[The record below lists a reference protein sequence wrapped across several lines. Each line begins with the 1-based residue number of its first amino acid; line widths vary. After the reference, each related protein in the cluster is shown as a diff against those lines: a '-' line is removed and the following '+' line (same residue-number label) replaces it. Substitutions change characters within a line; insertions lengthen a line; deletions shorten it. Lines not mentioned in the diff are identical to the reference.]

1 MTIAPPSASTTPS
14 AASDEAA
21 EVSLDGTAPGPSAV
35 RRLARASG
43 RHLGGFLLP
52 LIVVIVWEIAA
63 RTGMVNTLLLPAPS
77 RVFATL
83 GEVALDGSLWVN
95 LGYSVRRWIIGFA
108 FGGGFGLLL
117 GALNGLSLR
126 SENLTDTT
134 VQMLRTVPFMGL
146 TPLLVMW
153 FGLGE
158 TPKIILIAIASFF
171 PVYINTLA
179 GVRNVNKGLVEVG
192 QSFELS
198 RIELLYRVIL
208 PAALPEI
215 LTGVRYSLGIAWLA
229 LVIAELMAAESGI
242 GFWLLQGREAV
253 RVDIVLASL
262 VVFSVAGKLMDA
274 ALRLIESRVLH
285 WRNSFAGS

>member
-1 MTIAPPSASTTPS
+1 MSDVQTTRQLQVLADPAGTPAPIARRSM
-14 AASDEAA
+14 A
-21 EVSLDGTAPGPSAV
+21 EQ
-35 RRLARASG
+35 LARASV
-43 RHLGGFLLP
+43 RQLAGFLLP
-52 LIVVIVWEIAA
+52 LVVVVVWEIAA
-63 RTGMVNTLLLPAPS
+63 RAGAVNTLLLPPPS
-77 RVFATL
+77 RVFLTL
-83 GEVALDGSLWVN
+83 WEAAIEGSLWVD
-95 LGYSVRRWIIGFA
+95 LGYSIRRWIIGFA

-158 TPKIILIAIASFF
+158 TPKVILIAVASFF

-179 GVRNVNKGLVEVG
+179 GVRNVNKGFVEVG

-215 LTGVRYSLGIAWLA
+215 LTGIRYSLGIAWLA

-242 GFWLLQGREAV
+242 GYWLLQGREAV

-262 VVFSVAGKLMDA
+262 VVFSVAGKVMDA
-274 ALRLIESRVLH
+274 TLRLIEGRVLH
-285 WRNSFAGS
+285 WRNAFTGS

>member
-1 MTIAPPSASTTPS
+1 MSDVQTTRQAQVPADPAGTPAPIA
-14 AASDEAA
+14 
-21 EVSLDGTAPGPSAV
+21 
-35 RRLARASG
+35 RRSPIGQFARASA
-43 RHLGGFLLP
+43 RQLAGFLLP
-52 LIVVIVWEIAA
+52 LVVIVVWEIAA
-63 RTGMVNTLLLPAPS
+63 RAGAVNTLLLPPPS
-77 RVFATL
+77 RVFLTL
-83 GEVALDGSLWVN
+83 WEAAIEGSLWVD
-95 LGYSVRRWIIGFA
+95 LGYSIRRWIIGFA

-158 TPKIILIAIASFF
+158 TPKVILIAVASFF

-179 GVRNVNKGLVEVG
+179 GVRNVNKGFVEVG

-215 LTGVRYSLGIAWLA
+215 LTGIRYSLGIAWLA

-242 GFWLLQGREAV
+242 GYWLLQGREAV

-262 VVFSVAGKLMDA
+262 VVFSVAGKVMDA
-274 ALRLIESRVLH
+274 TLRLIEARVLH
-285 WRNSFAGS
+285 WRNAFTGA

>member
-1 MTIAPPSASTTPS
+1 MPDGQLKQAAAPTHAAPVPASFATHR
-14 AASDEAA
+14 
-21 EVSLDGTAPGPSAV
+21 SLAMAME
-35 RRLARASG
+35 
-43 RHLGGFLLP
+43 RHLAGFLLP
-52 LIVVIVWEIAA
+52 LLVVIIWEIAA
-63 RTGMVNTLLLPAPS
+63 RAGAVNTLLLPPPS
-77 RVFATL
+77 RVLLAL
-83 GEVALDGSLWVN
+83 GQAALDGSLWVN

-108 FGGGFGLLL
+108 FGGGVGLLL

-126 SENLTDTT
+126 SENFTDTT

-158 TPKIILIAIASFF
+158 TPKEILIAVASFF
-171 PVYINTLA
+171 PVYVNTLA

-192 QSFELS
+192 QSFQLS
-198 RIELLYRVIL
+198 RAELLYRVIL

-215 LTGVRYSLGIAWLA
+215 LTGIRYSLGIAWLA

-242 GFWLLQGREAV
+242 GFWLMQGREAV

-262 VVFSVAGKLMDA
+262 VVFSVAGKFMDA
-274 ALRLIESRVLH
+274 ALRLVERRVLH
-285 WRNSFAGS
+285 WRNAFSGS

>member
-1 MTIAPPSASTTPS
+1 MPDGRSKQDEEPPLDAPEPAGS
-14 AASDEAA
+14 
-21 EVSLDGTAPGPSAV
+21 G
-35 RRLARASG
+35 ARGGLLRAME
-43 RHLGGFLLP
+43 RHLAGFLLP
-52 LIVVIVWEIAA
+52 LLVVIIWEIAA
-63 RTGMVNTLLLPAPS
+63 RAGAVNTLLLPAPS
-77 RVFATL
+77 RVLLTL
-83 GEVALDGSLWVN
+83 GQAAIDGSLWVN

-108 FGGGFGLLL
+108 FGGGVGLLL

-126 SENLTDTT
+126 SENFTDTT

-158 TPKIILIAIASFF
+158 TPKVILIAVASFF
-171 PVYINTLA
+171 PVYVNTLA

-192 QSFELS
+192 QSFQLS
-198 RIELLYRVIL
+198 QAELLYRVIL

-215 LTGVRYSLGIAWLA
+215 LTGIRYSLGIAWLA

-242 GFWLLQGREAV
+242 GFWLMQGREAV

-262 VVFSVAGKLMDA
+262 VVFSVAGKFMDA
-274 ALRLIESRVLH
+274 ALRLVERRVLH
-285 WRNSFAGS
+285 WRNAFSGS

>member
-1 MTIAPPSASTTPS
+1 MPDGRSKQDEAPP
-14 AASDEAA
+14 
-21 EVSLDGTAPGPSAV
+21 LDAPEQAGSG
-35 RRLARASG
+35 ARGGLLRAME
-43 RHLGGFLLP
+43 RHLAGFLLP
-52 LIVVIVWEIAA
+52 LLVVIIWEIAA
-63 RTGMVNTLLLPAPS
+63 RAGAVNTLLLPAPS
-77 RVFATL
+77 RVLLTL
-83 GEVALDGSLWVN
+83 GQAAIDGSLWVN

-108 FGGGFGLLL
+108 FGGGVGLLL

-126 SENLTDTT
+126 SENFTDTT

-158 TPKIILIAIASFF
+158 TPKVILIAVASFF
-171 PVYINTLA
+171 PVYVNTLA

-192 QSFELS
+192 QSFQLS
-198 RIELLYRVIL
+198 QAELLYRVIL

-215 LTGVRYSLGIAWLA
+215 LTGIRYSLGIAWLA

-242 GFWLLQGREAV
+242 GFWLMQGREAV

-262 VVFSVAGKLMDA
+262 VVFSVAGKFMDA
-274 ALRLIESRVLH
+274 ALRLVERRVLH
-285 WRNSFAGS
+285 WRNAFSGS

>member
-1 MTIAPPSASTTPS
+1 MPDGRSKQDEAPPL
-14 AASDEAA
+14 AAPEPAGS
-21 EVSLDGTAPGPSAV
+21 G
-35 RRLARASG
+35 ARGGLLRAME
-43 RHLGGFLLP
+43 RHLAGFLLP
-52 LIVVIVWEIAA
+52 LLVVIIWEIAA
-63 RTGMVNTLLLPAPS
+63 RAGAVNTLLLPAPS
-77 RVFATL
+77 RVLLTL
-83 GEVALDGSLWVN
+83 GQAAIDGSLWVN

-108 FGGGFGLLL
+108 FGGGVGLLL

-126 SENLTDTT
+126 SENFTDTT

-158 TPKIILIAIASFF
+158 TPKVILIAVASFF
-171 PVYINTLA
+171 PVYVNTLA

-192 QSFELS
+192 QSFQLS
-198 RIELLYRVIL
+198 QAELLYRVIL

-215 LTGVRYSLGIAWLA
+215 LTGIRYSLGIAWLA

-242 GFWLLQGREAV
+242 GFWLMQGREAV

-262 VVFSVAGKLMDA
+262 VVFSVAGKFMDA
-274 ALRLIESRVLH
+274 ALRLVERRVLH
-285 WRNSFAGS
+285 WRNAFSGS

>member
-1 MTIAPPSASTTPS
+1 MPDGRLKQDEAPP
-14 AASDEAA
+14 
-21 EVSLDGTAPGPSAV
+21 LDAPE
-35 RRLARASG
+35 LAGSGARGGLLRAME
-43 RHLGGFLLP
+43 RHLAGFLLP
-52 LIVVIVWEIAA
+52 LLVVIIWEIAA
-63 RTGMVNTLLLPAPS
+63 RAGAVNTLLLPAPS
-77 RVFATL
+77 RVLLTL
-83 GEVALDGSLWVN
+83 GQAAIDGSLWVN

-108 FGGGFGLLL
+108 FGGGVGLLL

-126 SENLTDTT
+126 SENFTDTT

-158 TPKIILIAIASFF
+158 TPKVILIAVASFF
-171 PVYINTLA
+171 PVYVNTLA

-192 QSFELS
+192 QSFQLS
-198 RIELLYRVIL
+198 QAELLYRVIL

-215 LTGVRYSLGIAWLA
+215 LTGIRYSLGIAWLA

-242 GFWLLQGREAV
+242 GFWLMQGREAV

-262 VVFSVAGKLMDA
+262 VVFSVAGKFMDA
-274 ALRLIESRVLH
+274 ALRLVERRVLH
-285 WRNSFAGS
+285 WRNAFSGS

>member
-1 MTIAPPSASTTPS
+1 MQKPIDSATLPVAAAARPATPHDAHTHHDRGRAPW
-14 AASDEAA
+14 
-21 EVSLDGTAPGPSAV
+21 
-35 RRLARASG
+35 LA
-43 RHLGGFLLP
+43 LGGHFAGFLLP
-52 LIVVIVWEIAA
+52 LVLIVVWECAA
-63 RTGMVNTLLLPAPS
+63 RAGLVNVLLLPPPS
-77 RVFATL
+77 KVFATL
-83 GEVALDGSLWVN
+83 GEAALDGTLWTH
-95 LGYSVRRWIIGFA
+95 LGFSVQRWLLGFI
-108 FGGGFGLLL
+108 FGAACGLGL

-126 SENLTDTT
+126 SERLTDTS

-158 TPKIILIAIASFF
+158 APKVILIAVASFF

-179 GVRNVNKGLVEVG
+179 GVRNVNKGFVEVG
-192 QSFELS
+192 QAFELS
-198 RIELLYRVIL
+198 RTALLRRIIL

-215 LTGVRYSLGIAWLA
+215 LTGIRYALGIAWLA

-242 GFWLLQGREAV
+242 GYWLLQGRESV

-274 ALRLIESRVLH
+274 ALRLVEARVLH
-285 WRNSFAGS
+285 WRSAFTGT

>member
-1 MTIAPPSASTTPS
+1 MPDGRSKQDEAPP
-14 AASDEAA
+14 
-21 EVSLDGTAPGPSAV
+21 LDAPEPAGSG
-35 RRLARASG
+35 ARGGLLRAME
-43 RHLGGFLLP
+43 RHLAGFLLP
-52 LIVVIVWEIAA
+52 LLVVIIWEIAA
-63 RTGMVNTLLLPAPS
+63 RAGAVNTLLLPAPS
-77 RVFATL
+77 RVLLTL
-83 GEVALDGSLWVN
+83 GQAAIDGSLWVN

-108 FGGGFGLLL
+108 FGGGVGLLL

-126 SENLTDTT
+126 SENFTDTT

-158 TPKIILIAIASFF
+158 TPKVILIAVASFF
-171 PVYINTLA
+171 PVYVNTLA

-192 QSFELS
+192 QSFQLS
-198 RIELLYRVIL
+198 QAELLYRVIL

-215 LTGVRYSLGIAWLA
+215 LTGIRYSLGIAWLA

-242 GFWLLQGREAV
+242 GFWLMQGHEAV

-262 VVFSVAGKLMDA
+262 VVFSVAGKFMDA
-274 ALRLIESRVLH
+274 ALRLVERRVLH
-285 WRNSFAGS
+285 WRNAFSGS

>member
-1 MTIAPPSASTTPS
+1 MPDGRSKQ
-14 AASDEAA
+14 DEAPT
-21 EVSLDGTAPGPSAV
+21 LDAPEPAGSG
-35 RRLARASG
+35 ARGGLLRAME
-43 RHLGGFLLP
+43 RHLAGFLLP
-52 LIVVIVWEIAA
+52 LLVVIIWEIAA
-63 RTGMVNTLLLPAPS
+63 RAGAVNTLLLPPPS
-77 RVFATL
+77 RVLLTL
-83 GEVALDGSLWVN
+83 GQAAIDGSLWVN

-108 FGGGFGLLL
+108 FGGGVGLLL

-126 SENLTDTT
+126 SENFTDTT

-158 TPKIILIAIASFF
+158 TPKVILIAVASFF
-171 PVYINTLA
+171 PVYVNTLA

-192 QSFELS
+192 QSFQLS
-198 RIELLYRVIL
+198 QAELLYRVIL

-215 LTGVRYSLGIAWLA
+215 LTGIRYSLGIAWLA

-242 GFWLLQGREAV
+242 GFWLMQGREAV

-262 VVFSVAGKLMDA
+262 VVFSVAGKFMDA
-274 ALRLIESRVLH
+274 ALRLVERRVLH
-285 WRNSFAGS
+285 WRNAFSGS

>member
-1 MTIAPPSASTTPS
+1 MAMSDVETTRQAQVPADPAGTPAPAARRS
-14 AASDEAA
+14 AAEH
-21 EVSLDGTAPGPSAV
+21 
-35 RRLARASG
+35 LARASA
-43 RHLGGFLLP
+43 RQLAGFLLP
-52 LIVVIVWEIAA
+52 LAVIAVWEIAA
-63 RTGMVNTLLLPAPS
+63 RAGAVNTLLLPPPS
-77 RVFATL
+77 RVFLTL
-83 GEVALDGSLWVN
+83 WEAAVEGSLWVD
-95 LGYSVRRWIIGFA
+95 LGYSIRRWIIGFA

-126 SENLTDTT
+126 SENLTDTS

-158 TPKIILIAIASFF
+158 TPKVILIAVASFF

-179 GVRNVNKGLVEVG
+179 GVRNVNKGFVEVG

-215 LTGVRYSLGIAWLA
+215 LTGIRYSLGIAWLA

-242 GFWLLQGREAV
+242 GYWLLQGREAV

-262 VVFSVAGKLMDA
+262 VVFSVAGKVMDA
-274 ALRLIESRVLH
+274 TLRLIEGRVLH
-285 WRNSFAGS
+285 WRNAFTGA

>member
-1 MTIAPPSASTTPS
+1 MPDGQSRQ
-14 AASDEAA
+14 DEAPA
-21 EVSLDGTAPGPSAV
+21 HDAPEPASPAARGG
-35 RRLARASG
+35 LARAME
-43 RHLGGFLLP
+43 RHLAGFVLP
-52 LIVVIVWEIAA
+52 LLVVIIWEIAA
-63 RTGMVNTLLLPAPS
+63 RAGAVNTLLLPPPS
-77 RVFATL
+77 RVLLTL
-83 GEVALDGSLWVN
+83 GQAAVDGSLWVN

-108 FGGGFGLLL
+108 FGGGVGLLL

-126 SENLTDTT
+126 SENFTDTT

-158 TPKIILIAIASFF
+158 TPKVILIAVASFF
-171 PVYINTLA
+171 PVYVNTLA

-192 QSFELS
+192 QSFQLS
-198 RIELLYRVIL
+198 QAELLYRVIL

-215 LTGVRYSLGIAWLA
+215 LTGIRYSLGIAWLA

-242 GFWLLQGREAV
+242 GFWLMQGREAV

-262 VVFSVAGKLMDA
+262 VVFSVAGKFMDA
-274 ALRLIESRVLH
+274 ALRLVERRVLH
-285 WRNSFAGS
+285 WRNAFSGS

>member
-1 MTIAPPSASTTPS
+1 VETAAATTDAADGSGGRAAAGPP
-14 AASDEAA
+14 AARRFANAA
-21 EVSLDGTAPGPSAV
+21 AYY
-35 RRLARASG
+35 
-43 RHLGGFLLP
+43 LGGFLLP
-52 LIVVIVWEIAA
+52 LVIVIIWEIAA

-77 RVFATL
+77 KVFATL
-83 GEVALDGSLWVN
+83 GEAALDGSLWVN

-158 TPKIILIAIASFF
+158 TPKIILIAVASFF

-198 RIELLYRVIL
+198 RVELLYRVIL

-285 WRNSFAGS
+285 WRNSFTGS

>member
-1 MTIAPPSASTTPS
+1 MPDGRSKQDEAPP
-14 AASDEAA
+14 
-21 EVSLDGTAPGPSAV
+21 LDAPEPAGSGS
-35 RRLARASG
+35 RGGLLRAME
-43 RHLGGFLLP
+43 RHLAGFLLP
-52 LIVVIVWEIAA
+52 LLVVIVWEIAA
-63 RTGMVNTLLLPAPS
+63 RAGAVNTLLLPPPS
-77 RVFATL
+77 RVLLTL
-83 GEVALDGSLWVN
+83 GQAAIDGSLWVN

-108 FGGGFGLLL
+108 FGGGVGLLL

-126 SENLTDTT
+126 SENFTDTT

-158 TPKIILIAIASFF
+158 TPKVILIAVASFF
-171 PVYINTLA
+171 PVYVNTLA

-192 QSFELS
+192 QSFQLS
-198 RIELLYRVIL
+198 QAELLYRVIL

-215 LTGVRYSLGIAWLA
+215 LTGIRYSLGIAWLA

-242 GFWLLQGREAV
+242 GFWLMQGREAV

-262 VVFSVAGKLMDA
+262 VVFSVAGKFMDA
-274 ALRLIESRVLH
+274 ALRLVERRVLH
-285 WRNSFAGS
+285 WRNAFSGS

>member
-1 MTIAPPSASTTPS
+1 MEEGIRDGAPPP
-14 AASDEAA
+14 AAARRGS
-21 EVSLDGTAPGPSAV
+21 GTAAQACPTS
-35 RRLARASG
+35 RMLAASG
-43 RHLGGFLLP
+43 RHLTGFVFPLL
-52 LIVVIVWEIAA
+52 VVVVWEIAA
-63 RTGMVNTLLLPAPS
+63 RTGAVNTLLLPPPS
-77 RVFATL
+77 RVFLTL
-83 GEVALDGSLWVN
+83 GEAALDGSLWVN
-95 LGYSVRRWIIGFA
+95 LAYSIRRWIIGFVA
-108 FGGGFGLLL
+108 GGGAGLLL

-126 SENLTDTT
+126 SERFSDTT

-158 TPKIILIAIASFF
+158 TPKVILIAVASFF

-179 GVRNVNKGLVEVG
+179 GVRNVNKGFVEVG

-198 RIELLYRVIL
+198 RAELLYRVIL

-215 LTGVRYSLGIAWLA
+215 LTGIRYSLGIAWLA

-242 GFWLLQGREAV
+242 GYWLMQGREAV

-262 VVFSVAGKLMDA
+262 IVFSIAGKLMDA
-274 ALRLIESRVLH
+274 GLRLLEGRVLH
-285 WRNSFAGS
+285 WRNSFSGS

>member
-1 MTIAPPSASTTPS
+1 MSDSQSTHPNDLVEPDGSTVSRNSVPQPSNSIARKIAFN
-14 AASDEAA
+14 
-21 EVSLDGTAPGPSAV
+21 
-35 RRLARASG
+35 SG
-43 RHLGGFLLP
+43 RYLIGFALP
-52 LIVVIVWEIAA
+52 LLVVVVWEIAA
-63 RTGMVNTLLLPAPS
+63 RVGAVNTLLLPPPS
-77 RVFATL
+77 RVFL
-83 GEVALDGSLWVN
+83 ALSEAAMDGSLWVN
-95 LGYSVRRWIIGFA
+95 LGYSIRRWIIGFI

-158 TPKIILIAIASFF
+158 APKVILIAVASFF

-179 GVRNVNKGLVEVG
+179 GVRNVNKGFVEVG

-198 RIELLYRVIL
+198 QAELLYRVIL

-242 GFWLLQGREAV
+242 GYWLLQGREAV

-274 ALRLIESRVLH
+274 LLRAIEARVLH
-285 WRNSFAGS
+285 WRNSFSGS

>member
-1 MTIAPPSASTTPS
+1 MPDGRSKQDEAPP
-14 AASDEAA
+14 
-21 EVSLDGTAPGPSAV
+21 LDAPEPAGSG
-35 RRLARASG
+35 ARGGLLRAME
-43 RHLGGFLLP
+43 RHLAGFLLP
-52 LIVVIVWEIAA
+52 LLVVIIWEIAA
-63 RTGMVNTLLLPAPS
+63 RAGAVNTLLLPAPS
-77 RVFATL
+77 RVLLTL
-83 GEVALDGSLWVN
+83 GQAAIDGSLWVN

-108 FGGGFGLLL
+108 FGGGVGLLL

-126 SENLTDTT
+126 SENFTDTT

-158 TPKIILIAIASFF
+158 TPKVILIAVASFF
-171 PVYINTLA
+171 PVYVNTLA

-192 QSFELS
+192 QSFQLS
-198 RIELLYRVIL
+198 QAELLYRVIL

-215 LTGVRYSLGIAWLA
+215 LTGIRYSLGIAWLA

-242 GFWLLQGREAV
+242 GFWLMQGREAV

-262 VVFSVAGKLMDA
+262 VVFSVAGKFMDA
-274 ALRLIESRVLH
+274 ALRLVERRVLH
-285 WRNSFAGS
+285 WRNAFSGS

>member
-1 MTIAPPSASTTPS
+1 MPDGQSRQ
-14 AASDEAA
+14 DEAPA
-21 EVSLDGTAPGPSAV
+21 HDAPEPVSPATRGG
-35 RRLARASG
+35 LARAME
-43 RHLGGFLLP
+43 RHLAGFVLP
-52 LIVVIVWEIAA
+52 LLVVIIWEIAA
-63 RTGMVNTLLLPAPS
+63 RAGAVNTLLLPPPS
-77 RVFATL
+77 RVLLTL
-83 GEVALDGSLWVN
+83 GQAALDGSLWVN

-108 FGGGFGLLL
+108 FGGGVGLLL

-126 SENLTDTT
+126 SENFTDTT

-158 TPKIILIAIASFF
+158 TPKEILIAVASFF
-171 PVYINTLA
+171 PVYVNTLA

-192 QSFELS
+192 QSFQLS
-198 RIELLYRVIL
+198 QAELLYRVIL

-215 LTGVRYSLGIAWLA
+215 LTGIRYSLGIAWLA

-242 GFWLLQGREAV
+242 GFWLMQGREAV

-262 VVFSVAGKLMDA
+262 VVFSVAGKFMDA
-274 ALRLIESRVLH
+274 ALRLVERRVLH
-285 WRNSFAGS
+285 WRNAFSGS

>member
-1 MTIAPPSASTTPS
+1 M
-14 AASDEAA
+14 E
-21 EVSLDGTAPGPSAV
+21 
-35 RRLARASG
+35 
-43 RHLGGFLLP
+43 RHLAGFLLP
-52 LIVVIVWEIAA
+52 LLVVIIWEIAA
-63 RTGMVNTLLLPAPS
+63 RAGAVNTLLLPPPS
-77 RVFATL
+77 RVLLTL
-83 GEVALDGSLWVN
+83 GQAAIDGSLWVN

-108 FGGGFGLLL
+108 FGGGVGLLL

-126 SENLTDTT
+126 SENFTDTT

-158 TPKIILIAIASFF
+158 TPKVILIAVASFF
-171 PVYINTLA
+171 PVYVNTLA

-192 QSFELS
+192 QSFQLS
-198 RIELLYRVIL
+198 QAELLYRVIL

-215 LTGVRYSLGIAWLA
+215 LTGIRYSLGIAWLA

-242 GFWLLQGREAV
+242 GFWLMQGREAV

-262 VVFSVAGKLMDA
+262 VVFSVAGKFMDA
-274 ALRLIESRVLH
+274 ALRLVERRVLH
-285 WRNSFAGS
+285 WRNAFSGS